1 MASNSF
7 PRGFMGCKSV
17 ELRLS
22 SQCLL
27 LERPVTTFASNTFAM
42 NIPESNHPRVVIIGG
57 GFGGLMVAKSL
68 KNKPFQV
75 VLLDRHNY
83 HTFQPLLYQVA
94 TAGLEPDSIAHPLRT
109 IFTGYK
115 NIFFRMAEVERL
127 NTSDKCIETNIGSLD
142 YDHLVIATG
151 SETNFFGMES
161 IKQQSMPMK
170 SIPEAL
176 NLRSLM
182 LQNFEAALL
191 TDDLKKREA
200 LMNYV
205 IVGAG
210 PTGVELAGALAEL
223 KRHVL
228 PHDYPDLDIRRMSIH
243 LVEASDRVLAAMSET
258 SSNKALDY
266 LLKLGV
272 HVWTSTMVKEYD
284 GQTVVTNNKPLPA
297 STLIWAAG
305 VKGSFPGGLDAEKII
320 SGRIRVDAYNRVE
333 GMENVY
339 AIGDVAVMIDEEN
352 PKGHPMLA
360 QVAIQQGTLL
370 GKNLF
375 RERKGQAPVGFKYN
389 DLGSM
394 ATVGRNLAVID
405 LPRMKV
411 QGFFGWAIWMGVHLV
426 SLIGFRNKV
435 ITLFNWIWNYLKYD
449 RGVRLIIRPY
459 KK

>member
-1 MASNSF
+1 MLVY
-7 PRGFMGCKSV
+7 GGSV
-17 ELRLS
+17 GYL
-22 SQCLL
+22 CAK
-27 LERPVTTFASNTFAM
+27 PFAM
-42 NIPESNHPRVVIIGG
+42 NIPESHHPRIVIIGG

-75 VLLDRHNY
+75 VLIDRHNY

-109 IFTGYK
+109 IFTGYQ
-115 NIFFRMAEVERL
+115 NVYFRIAEVERIDSS
-127 NTSDKCIETNIGSLD
+127 NNRIETSIGELE
-142 YDHLVIATG
+142 YDQLVIATG

-161 IKQQSMPMK
+161 IKQRSMPMK
-170 SIPEAL
+170 NIPEAL

-191 TDDLKKREA
+191 TEDLKEREA

-228 PHDYPDLDIRRMSIH
+228 PNDYPDLDIRRMSIH
-243 LVEASDRVLAAMSET
+243 LVEASDRVLSAMSET
-258 SSNKALDY
+258 SSKKADEY
-266 LLKLGV
+266 LHKLGV
-272 HVWTSTMVKEYD
+272 HVWTQTMVKDYD
-284 GQTVVTNNKPLPA
+284 GTTVVTNSKPLPA

-305 VKGSFPGGLDAEKII
+305 VKGSFPGGFTPDQIAG
-320 SGRIRVDAYNRVE
+320 GRIQVDQFNNAK
-333 GMENVY
+333 GFENVY
-339 AIGDVAVMIDEEN
+339 AIGDVAVMISDDN

-370 GKNLF
+370 GKNF
-375 RERKGQAPVGFKYN
+375 VRRQQGKSPIAFKYK

-394 ATVGRNLAVID
+394 ATVGRNLAVVD
-405 LPRMKV
+405 LPRFKFK
-411 QGFFGWAIWMGVHLV
+411 GFFGWAIWMGVHLV

-435 ITLFNWIWNYLKYD
+435 VTLFNWIWNYLKYD

-459 KK
+459 RKWQ

>member
-1 MASNSF
+1 
-7 PRGFMGCKSV
+7 
-17 ELRLS
+17 
-22 SQCLL
+22 
-27 LERPVTTFASNTFAM
+27 M
-42 NIPESNHPRVVIIGG
+42 NVPESNLPRIVIIGG
-57 GFGGLMVAKSL
+57 GFGGLMLAKSL

-75 VLLDRHNY
+75 VLIDRHNY

-109 IFTGYK
+109 VFTDYK
-115 NIFFRMAEVERL
+115 NVFFRMAEVQSVSPDTNQLE
-127 NTSDKCIETNIGSLD
+127 TSIGTID
-142 YDHLVIATG
+142 FDQLVIATG
-151 SETNFFGMES
+151 SKTNFFGLES
-161 IKQQSMPMK
+161 IKQLSMPMK

-228 PHDYPDLDIRRMSIH
+228 PNDYPDLDIRRMSIH
-243 LVEASDRVLAAMSET
+243 LVEAADRVLATMSEV
-258 SSNKALDY
+258 SSKKASQY
-266 LLKLGV
+266 LEKLGV
-272 HVWTSTMVKEYD
+272 QVWTNTFVQDYD
-284 GQTVVTNNKPLPA
+284 GATVTTNNKPLPG

-305 VKGSFPGGLDAEKII
+305 VTGALPGGLTAEQVKG
-320 SGRIRVDAYNRVE
+320 GRISVDPFNKVL
-333 GMENVY
+333 GSENIF
-339 AIGDVAVMIDEEN
+339 AIGDVAVMSSEEN

-360 QVAIQQGTLL
+360 QVAMQQGTLL
-370 GKNLF
+370 GKNIL
-375 RERKGQAPVGFKYN
+375 RWAKGKQAVPFKYK

-394 ATVGRNLAVID
+394 ATVGRNLAVVD
-405 LPRMKV
+405 LPHLKV
-411 QGFFGWAIWMGVHLV
+411 QGFLGWAIWMGVHLV
-426 SLIGFRNKV
+426 SLVGFRNKV
-435 ITLFNWIWNYLKYD
+435 VTLFNWIWNYLKYD

-459 KK
+459 EPKPAVPSTKSD

>member
-1 MASNSF
+1 
-7 PRGFMGCKSV
+7 
-17 ELRLS
+17 
-22 SQCLL
+22 
-27 LERPVTTFASNTFAM
+27 M
-42 NIPESNHPRVVIIGG
+42 NIPESNHPRIVIIGG

-75 VLLDRHNY
+75 VILDRHNY

-109 IFTGYK
+109 VFTGYK
-115 NIFFRMAEVERL
+115 NVFFRMAEVQGILTDKKEVE
-127 NTSDKCIETNIGSLD
+127 TSIGSIQ

-151 SETNFFGMES
+151 SKTNFFGLES
-161 IKQQSMPMK
+161 IKQLSMPMK
-170 SIPEAL
+170 TIPEAL

-191 TDDLKKREA
+191 TDDLKKREE

-243 LVEASDRVLAAMSET
+243 LVEAADRVLASMSDV
-258 SSNKALDY
+258 SSKKALHY
-266 LLKLGV
+266 LERLGV
-272 HVWTSTMVKEYD
+272 QVWTNTFVKDYD
-284 GQTVVTNNKPLPA
+284 GSTVVTNNKPLPG

-305 VKGSFPGGLDAEKII
+305 VTGALPGGLTSEQVIG
-320 SGRIRVDAYNRVE
+320 GRIAVDEFNKVH
-333 GMENVY
+333 GTDDIY
-339 AIGDVAVMIDEEN
+339 AIGDVAVMQSEVN

-360 QVAIQQGTLL
+360 QVAMQQGTLL
-370 GKNLF
+370 GKNLMRAF
-375 RERKGQAPVGFKYN
+375 SDKKLVPFVYK

-394 ATVGRNLAVID
+394 ATVGRNLAVVD
-405 LPRMKV
+405 LPRMKI

-426 SLIGFRNKV
+426 SIVCFRNKV
-435 ITLFNWIWNYLKYD
+435 NTLCNWIWNYLNYD

-459 KK
+459 EPKKTT